1 MKIRQS
7 KIEATIGTALF
18 MALLFLLLWYVMI
31 DATKQPEDEGIE
43 IAFGD
48 LDMGGGQ
55 PDGLSEANSAPE
67 SVAPMPVPSTP
78 SPNELMTQEDEQML
92 TLQKQRD
99 AEEKARQ
106 KAEAERL
113 QREKAE
119 AERLEAERIA
129 REKRLAE
136 QRAKEQAQTDKAN
149 QLMGALFGQS
159 GSDEGANGDPGT
171 SASSGTKGNPIGGHG
186 TSGGNSWSLNG
197 RNLKGS
203 LPRPSNDF
211 KQDGKVVVNI
221 IVDASG
227 KVVSAKVGSGTTVSD
242 ETTRQLAVKA
252 AMKAEFDMVER
263 PDKAFGTIT
272 YNFKFR

>member
-7 KIEATIGTALF
+7 KIEATVGTVLF
-18 MALLFLLLWYVMI
+18 MALLFLLLWFVMI
-31 DATKQPEDEGIE
+31 DATQQPEDEGIE

-48 LDMGGGQ
+48 SDTGGGQ
-55 PDGLSEANSAPE
+55 PDGLLEANSAPE
-67 SVAPMPVPSTP
+67 SVAPMPVASTP
-78 SPNELMTQEDEQML
+78 SPNELMTQEDEQ
-92 TLQKQRD
+92 TLALRKQRD

-119 AERLEAERIA
+119 AERLEAERVA

-149 QLMGALFGQS
+149 QLVGALFGQN

-171 SASSGTKGNPIGGHG
+171 SASSGTKGNPVGHG
-186 TSGGNSWSLNG
+186 SSGGNDWSLKG

-211 KQDGKVVVNI
+211 KQEGKVVVNI

-227 KVVSAKVGSGTTVSD
+227 KVVSAKVGNGTTVSD

-252 AMKAEFDMVER
+252 AMKAEFDMVDR